1 MGQAPVTFER
11 MLASPELP
19 GLKNSAQESKP
30 STPSTARLVS
40 IDALRGFDMFWI
52 IGGGAVFA
60 ALVKVRP
67 NWFTQTLH
75 EQLEHVQWEGFH
87 FEDLIYP
94 LFLFIIGIVLPF
106 SLARRDERGQ
116 SRGKLYL
123 HFLTRALLLI
133 VLGSIPH
140 GLLTFTHPPFLGG
153 VLAHIGLC
161 YFFAALV
168 VVHTSWR
175 TRAGIVAGYLVCYW
189 LASLF
194 IPVPGYGA
202 GVFTEQGSLA
212 SFIDRHFISGNLWN
226 EGPASTPSGIC
237 IILWGSLAGHWLRSS
252 RSGNEKAAGLAQ
264 LGLASV
270 ILAYFWSYSF
280 PMIKRVVWSSS
291 YVTFAC
297 GWSLLL
303 VALFYRM
310 IDVKGYRH
318 WAFFFVVIG
327 MNAITIYLLADVVNF
342 DHLAGLLVQGI
353 ANHAGALKP
362 VVLPIGIVG
371 VEWLLLWFL
380 YRHRIFFKL

>member
-1 MGQAPVTFER
+1 LGQAPVTFER

-252 RSGNEKAAGLAQ
+252 RSGNEKAAGLAL

-303 VALFYRM
+303 VALFYWV

-380 YRHRIFFKL
+380 YGHRIFFKL

>member
-1 MGQAPVTFER
+1 
-11 MLASPELP
+11 MLTSPDPP
-19 GLKNSAQESKP
+19 GRENSTPESKP
-30 STPSTARLVS
+30 STPTAARLVS

-52 IGGGAVFA
+52 VGGGGVFA

-67 NWFTQTLH
+67 NRFTQTLQ
-75 EQLEHVQWEGFH
+75 EQLRHVHWEGFH

-106 SLARRDERGQ
+106 SLVRRQERGQ
-116 SRGKLYL
+116 SRGRLYL
-123 HFLTRALLLI
+123 HYLTRSLLLI
-133 VLGSIPH
+133 VLGSIPG
-140 GLLTFTHPPFLGG
+140 GLLTFTHPPFMGG

-161 YFFAALV
+161 YFFAALLV
-168 VVHTSWR
+168 LHTTWR
-175 TRAGIVAGYLVCYW
+175 TRAGMLAGYLVCYW
-189 LASLF
+189 LASLL

-212 SFIDRHFISGNLWN
+212 TFIDRRFISGRLWN

-237 IILWGSLAGHWLRSS
+237 IILWGSLAGQWLRSN
-252 RSGNEKAAGLAQ
+252 RSGNEKAAGLAL

-270 ILAYFWSYSF
+270 ILAYLWSYSF

-291 YVTFAC
+291 YVTYAC

-303 VALFYRM
+303 VALFYWV
-310 IDVKGYRH
+310 IDVKGYRR

-327 MNAITIYLLADVVNF
+327 MNAITIYLLADIVNF
-342 DHLAGLLVQGI
+342 NHIAKLFVQGI
-353 ANHAGALKP
+353 AERAGSFQPLI
-362 VVLPIGIVG
+362 LPLGVIG
-371 VEWLLLWFL
+371 VEWMLLWFL

>member
-1 MGQAPVTFER
+1 
-11 MLASPELP
+11 MLTSPDLT
-19 GLKNSAQESKP
+19 GHAT
-30 STPSTARLVS
+30 STPEPEPSAPAAARLVS

-52 IGGGAVFA
+52 VGGGAVFS
-60 ALVKVRP
+60 ALASVRP
-67 NWFTQTLH
+67 NLFTQTLRT
-75 EQLEHVQWEGFH
+75 QLRHVRWEGFH

-106 SLARRDERGQ
+106 SLVRRQERGQ
-116 SRGKLYL
+116 SRGRLYL
-123 HFLTRALLLI
+123 HYLTRSLLLV
-133 VLGSIPH
+133 VLGSIPG

-161 YFFAALV
+161 YFFAALLV
-168 VVHTSWR
+168 QHTAWH

-189 LASLF
+189 LASLL

-212 SFIDRHFISGNLWN
+212 SFIDRHFISGRLWN

-237 IILWGSLAGHWLRSS
+237 IILWGSLAGHWLRSN
-252 RSGNEKAAGLAQ
+252 RSGNEKAAGLAL
-264 LGLASV
+264 LGLGSV
-270 ILAYFWSYSF
+270 ILAYLWSYSF

-291 YVTFAC
+291 YVTYAC

-303 VALFYRM
+303 TALFYWV
-310 IDVKGYRH
+310 IDVKGYRR

-327 MNAITIYLLADVVNF
+327 MNAITIYVLADIVNF
-342 DHLAGLLVQGI
+342 NHIAKLLVQGV
-353 ANHAGALKP
+353 ADRAGSFQPLI
-362 VVLPIGIVG
+362 LPLGIVG

>member
-1 MGQAPVTFER
+1 
-11 MLASPELP
+11 
-19 GLKNSAQESKP
+19 
-30 STPSTARLVS
+30 
-40 IDALRGFDMFWI
+40 MFWI
-52 IGGGAVFA
+52 VGGGAVFS
-60 ALVKVRP
+60 ALAKVRP
-67 NWFTQTLH
+67 NRFTQTLQ
-75 EQLEHVQWEGFH
+75 EQLRHVRWEGFH

-106 SLARRDERGQ
+106 SLVRRQERGQ
-116 SRGKLYL
+116 SRGRLYL
-123 HFLTRALLLI
+123 HYLTRSLLLI
-133 VLGSIPH
+133 VLGSIPG

-168 VVHTSWR
+168 VLHTAWR

-189 LASLF
+189 LASLL

-212 SFIDRHFISGNLWN
+212 SFIDRHFISGHLWN

-237 IILWGSLAGHWLRSS
+237 IILWGSLAGHWLRSN
-252 RSGNEKAAGLAQ
+252 RSGNEKAAGMAL
-264 LGLASV
+264 LGLVSV
-270 ILAYFWSYSF
+270 ILAYLWSYSF

-291 YVTFAC
+291 YVTYAC

-303 VALFYRM
+303 AALFYWV
-310 IDVKGYRH
+310 IDVKGYRR

-342 DHLAGLLVQGI
+342 NHIARLLVQGI
-353 ANHAGALKP
+353 ADRAGLFQP
-362 VVLPIGIVG
+362 LILPLGVVG